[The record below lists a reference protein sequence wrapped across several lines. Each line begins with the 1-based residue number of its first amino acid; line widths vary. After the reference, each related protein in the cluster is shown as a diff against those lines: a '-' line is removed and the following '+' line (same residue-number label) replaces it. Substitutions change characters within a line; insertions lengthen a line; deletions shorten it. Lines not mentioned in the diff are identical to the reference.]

1 LVPEPLLQA
10 APRGL
15 LPPPERGLHRR
26 GLGGWL
32 DFFLDGVATIADEAA
47 QPARELFALVAEDR
61 TRVLAHDGT
70 SIGAVR
76 LFELLPRHPI
86 VTVASAMRLVTTSKP
101 TAGRAIEHLVEAS
114 VLVESTGKR
123 RDRSYA
129 YRAYLDRLKV
139 GTELARP
146 TRS

>member
-1 LVPEPLLQA
+1 MYLSLFVK
-10 APRGL
+10 R
-15 LPPPERGLHRR
+15 HREDYYR
-26 GLGGWL
+26 RLNAVRIDGDWEGWL
-32 DFFLDGVATIADEAA
+32 DFFLDGVATIAEEAA
-47 QPARELFALVAEDR
+47 LSARELFALVAEDR
-61 TRVLAHDGT
+61 TRVLAHDGV

-86 VTVASAMRLVTTSKP
+86 VTVTSAMRLVETSKP
-101 TAGRAIEHLVEAS
+101 TASRAIEHLVEAG
-114 VLVESTGKR
+114 VLVESTGKK